1 MYQEKLPRLQ
11 SRTPRPLLR
20 RHVIVLSIHYAINAT
35 LYTLK
40 VRASE
45 RESNS
50 LELLQRA
57 QPKLNNEVVNP
68 QPAACCPVFVLVL
81 QHGHHDKR
89 NPLILVLIEL
99 MVSLVHPSL
108 DRILFQKVCLY

>member
-57 QPKLNNEVVNP
+57 QPKLNNKVVNP
-68 QPAACCPVFVLVL
+68 QPAACCPVFVNVNVIV
-81 QHGHHDKR
+81 HAKR
-89 NPLILVLIEL
+89 VFI
-99 MVSLVHPSL
+99 HPENNF
-108 DRILFQKVCLY
+108 IHY